1 MKEFLIQRY
10 RPDPSGPALHPT
22 LLRVDDDGTVMK
34 TDRYAEGMFGYDA
47 GALSG
52 EPLHRLLASRQDDP
66 FTPTHWQQ
74 LERGQPL
81 VVTCRHREGFFFTAS
96 LSLHLAVKDADQA
109 ASASLLMK
117 DPADMDK
124 RLYRLVEQNAG
135 AGFWELDIPRNELH
149 WSEGVYR
156 LLDLRPGADLTPE
169 QALFYCQSGQNRLRA
184 LIRRCIHTGQPFS
197 VNLSVVTNR
206 QRSQRITLHGR
217 ALKQSGRVTRIG
229 GVVVNHSAAAAE
241 ARERGQTRRIL
252 DATAAAT
259 QDLIVAVDTRF
270 RLLHFNDAWAHQFRL
285 AFEQTP
291 EIGDNLHTLLQN
303 YPDERRLIERLWQRA
318 FERDHFIAEMPLNRQ
333 GKGLPVYEFHF
344 RCLRDEHRDVT
355 GAVHVARDISHRVAW
370 SAPRD
375 DAPTGK
381 KKRAPCNNHREP
393 ELRQEDPSPEQQLS
407 QLCQALD
414 AGALILEFQSLKPVT
429 SVTWG
434 DHIEILCRVPGTS
447 EGQPVLTPDQFL
459 PIAER
464 FDLASRLDR
473 QVIQQTLAW
482 LEQHPLLEPRLKYCG
497 FNLSLAS
504 VLDDSFADFM
514 EETLRG
520 SPYAAHCFCLEIR
533 EDYATQSPDEAAVLC
548 DALHRIGCRV
558 ALEGAGAS
566 VESYNLVA
574 DLPVDIV
581 KLDRRVM
588 ARLEDD
594 PVQQVIVDALH
605 RIAESAG
612 KETVATFIE
621 SDGALRRV
629 RALGVHFG
637 QGFRLSRPR
646 PLQELTP
653 ASAELGAGRIRG

>member
-22 LLRVDDDGTVMK
+22 LVRVDDDGTVLK
-34 TDRYAEGMFGYDA
+34 TDRHAEGMFGYDT
-47 GALSG
+47 GALNG

-96 LSLHLAVKDADQA
+96 LSLHMAVKDADQA

-117 DPADMDK
+117 DPGDMDK
-124 RLYRLVEQNAG
+124 RLLRLVEQSAST
-135 AGFWELDIPRNELH
+135 GFWELDIPRNELH

-169 QALFYCQSGQNRLRA
+169 QALFYCQNGQNRLRA
-184 LIRRCIHTGQPFS
+184 LTRRCIHTGQPFS
-197 VNLSVVTNR
+197 VNLSVITNR

-217 ALKQSGRVTRIG
+217 ALKQSGRVTKIG

-259 QDLIVAVDTRF
+259 PDLIVAVDTRF
-270 RLLHFNDAWAHQFRL
+270 NLLHFNEAWAHQFRL
-285 AFEQTP
+285 AFEQSP
-291 EIGDNLHTLLQN
+291 EVGDNLHTLLQD

-318 FERDHFIAEMPLNRQ
+318 FDRDHFIAEMPLNRQ
-333 GKGLPVYEFHF
+333 GEGLPVYEFHF
-344 RCLRDEHRDVT
+344 RCLRDEHQEVT
-355 GAVHVARDISHRVAW
+355 GAIHVARDISHRVAW
-370 SAPRD
+370 NAAQD
-375 DAPTGK
+375 DAPDGTR
-381 KKRAPCNNHREP
+381 KRGSLKDHLQHN
-393 ELRQEDPSPEQQLS
+393 LDQGDQSPEQQLS
-407 QLCQALD
+407 QLRQALET
-414 AGALILEFQSLKPVT
+414 GELFLEFQSLKPVT
-429 SVTWG
+429 SATWG
-434 DHIEILCRVPGTS
+434 DHIEILCRVPGAAD
-447 EGQPVLTPDQFL
+447 GQPPLTPDEFL

-464 FDLASRLDR
+464 FDLAKRLDR
-473 QVIQQTLAW
+473 QVIRQTLDW
-482 LEQHPLLEPRLKYCG
+482 LGRRPLLEPRLKYCG

-504 VLDDSFADFM
+504 VLDDSFPDFM
-514 EETLRG
+514 EQALFG
-520 SPYAAHCFCLEIR
+520 SPFAAHCFCLDIQEAHAR
-533 EDYATQSPDEAAVLC
+533 HYPDEVAALC

-566 VESYNLVA
+566 VESYSLVA
-574 DLPVDIV
+574 NLPVDMV
-581 KLDRRVM
+581 KLDRRMM
-588 ARLEDD
+588 AHLEDD
-594 PVQQVIVDALH
+594 PVQQVMVDALH
-605 RIAESAG
+605 RIAEAAG

-621 SDGALRRV
+621 NDDALRRV

-637 QGFRLSRPR
+637 QGFRLSHPQ
-646 PLQELTP
+646 PLEELSP
-653 ASAELGAGRIRG
+653 ASVELSTGRVGG